1 LIYLIKESGQWSV
14 VKNGN
19 LFRSQLAIHH
29 SLLTTMRH
37 KFIYHIL
44 FWLGI
49 YLLWIFVFRN
59 YSFSLTK
66 TVSVEFCYLVFITA
80 DYYAAI
86 YFIVP
91 RFLKKKKYV
100 YFVLLTVGLIGFSAL
115 LRAIVAWQM
124 NMHVFVTTTPVAFG
138 HLYLNSLANIF
149 IWVEL
154 FIMGKMIADRIYSQQ
169 QLALLEKERVKHELD
184 FLKAQ
189 INPHALFN
197 SLNTIY
203 AQIDKSNQ
211 TARNILLKFSDL
223 LRYQLY
229 DCSEDLI
236 SLEKEIKYI
245 RNYISFQQ
253 IRKEEGLIVD
263 VDIRVDGGTYRIAP
277 LLLVV
282 LIENAFKFVSNFT
295 DKDNKIDIKIA
306 VKDNL
311 FTFYVCNTTEHRQ
324 ALSAVLNPGGGIGIV
339 NLRRRLELLYPAK
352 HEITLKQETDHY
364 EAILKLE
371 LA

>member
-1 LIYLIKESGQWSV
+1 MKQ
-14 VKNGN
+14 
-19 LFRSQLAIHH
+19 
-29 SLLTTMRH
+29 

-49 YLLWIFVFRN
+49 YLLWVFVFRN

-66 TVSVEFCYLVFITA
+66 TVTVEFCYLVFITA
-80 DYYAAI
+80 DYYVTV

-91 RFLKKKKYV
+91 QFLKKKKYML
-100 YFVLLTVGLIGFSAL
+100 FVLLSAVLIAFSAL
-115 LRAIVAWQM
+115 LRALVSIQM
-124 NMHVFVTTTPVAFG
+124 NIHVFHTRPLPAFST
-138 HLYLNSLANIF
+138 LYLNSAVNIF

-154 FIMGKMIADRIYSQQ
+154 FFIGTMIADRIYNQQ

-197 SLNTIY
+197 SLNSIY
-203 AQIDKSNQ
+203 GHIDKQNQ
-211 TARNILLKFSDL
+211 TARNILLKFSGL

-229 DCSEDLI
+229 DCSEDKI
-236 SLEKEIKYI
+236 SLIKEMEYLK
-245 RNYISFQQ
+245 NYISFQQ
-253 IRKEEGLIVD
+253 IRKEENLIVD
-263 VDIRVDGGTYRIAP
+263 TAIDIGQGSYSIAP

-295 DKDNKIDIKIA
+295 DKDNKIDIKI
-306 VKDNL
+306 DMNEDL
-311 FTFYVCNTTEHRQ
+311 FTFYICNTTEHRQ
-324 ALSAVLNPGGGIGIV
+324 ALSAILNPGSGIGIV
-339 NLRRRLELLYPAK
+339 NLKRRLELLYPNK
-352 HEITLKQETDHY
+352 YELGFKQEPDFY
-364 EAILKLE
+364 EATLKLE

>member
-1 LIYLIKESGQWSV
+1 M
-14 VKNGN
+14 KNK
-19 LFRSQLAIHH
+19 L
-29 SLLTTMRH
+29 
-37 KFIYHIL
+37 IYHIL

-49 YLLWIFVFRN
+49 YLLWVFVFRN

-66 TVSVEFCYLVFITA
+66 TVSVQFCYLVFITA
-80 DYYAAI
+80 DYYATI

-100 YFVLLTVGLIGFSAL
+100 FFILLSAGLIAFSAL
-115 LRAIVAWQM
+115 LRAMVAVQM
-124 NMHVFVTTTPVAFG
+124 NIHFFKTVPSPAFG
-138 HLYLNSLANIF
+138 ALYLNSLVNIF

-154 FIMGKMIADRIYSQQ
+154 FIIGTMIADRIYSQQ
-169 QLALLEKERVKHELD
+169 QLVLLEKERVKHELD

-197 SLNTIY
+197 SLNSIY
-203 AQIDKSNQ
+203 GQIDKSNQ
-211 TARNILLKFSDL
+211 TARNILLKFSGL

-229 DCSEDLI
+229 DCGEDKI
-236 SLEKEIKYI
+236 SLEKEIEYI

-253 IRKEEGLIVD
+253 IRKEENLIVD
-263 VDIRVDGGTYRIAP
+263 ADIEIGQCIYSIAP

-306 VKDNL
+306 VNGSR
-311 FTFYVCNTTEHRQ
+311 FNFYVSNSTEHRQ
-324 ALSAVLNPGGGIGIV
+324 ALSALLNPGGGIGIV
-339 NLRRRLELLYPAK
+339 NLKRRLELLYPGK
-352 HEITLKQETDHY
+352 YEIAFEQQPDRYVAT
-364 EAILKLE
+364 LKLE